1 MFTDEGFKYLI
12 QAPNA
17 AKKVTRVQLGSDR
30 DSIVILDPPTSIT
43 ELQSVITTEDH
54 KYPISSS
61 TLTER
66 NFHDGVIY
74 SYHNNYYRSG
84 VNKKNYYEYGVF
96 GDNEA
101 LLYYV
106 LNTNTDK
113 TFITEVAHKYS
124 PGYFEETIQITNPVK
139 NLEKVI
145 SLISEGELTD
155 YKVKYTSTSHSSKP
169 TLSEQY
175 TMFCN
180 LYNSSG
186 ILLTYGEV
194 VLESFDLVTREALI
208 NLKVIIDSSQR
219 AATNRIK
226 FSSLFCNLTIS
237 VLDPITDEPIDWPL
251 TDGEALIIPLKVT
264 LGEYK

>member
-17 AKKVTRVQLGSDR
+17 AKKITRLQLGSDR
-30 DSIVILDPPTSIT
+30 DSIVLLDPPTSIT

-54 KYPISSS
+54 KYPISST

-113 TFITEVAHKYS
+113 TFITEVVHKYS

-145 SLISEGELTD
+145 SIISEGELTD
-155 YKVKYTSTSHSSKP
+155 YKVKYSTTSFSSKP
-169 TLSEQY
+169 TLNSQY

-186 ILLTYGEV
+186 TLLTYGEV
-194 VLESFDLVTREALI
+194 VLESYDLTTREALI
-208 NLKVIIDSSQR
+208 NLKVVIDSSQR
-219 AATNRIK
+219 IATNYLM
-226 FSSLFCNLTIS
+226 FSSLFCNLKIS
-237 VLDPITDEPIDWPL
+237 LIDPTTEEPKEWPL
-251 TDGEALIIPLKVT
+251 TDGEALIIPLKVS
-264 LGEYK
+264 LGEAK

>member
-30 DSIVILDPPTSIT
+30 DSIVLLDPPTSIT

-54 KYPISSS
+54 KFPISSS
-61 TLTER
+61 SLTER
-66 NFHDGVIY
+66 NFHDGIIY
-74 SYHNNYYRSG
+74 SYHNNYYQYA
-84 VNKKNYYEYGVF
+84 NTKKNYYEYGVF

-113 TFITEVAHKYS
+113 TFITEVTPRYD
-124 PGYFEETIQITNPVK
+124 PGYFEETIQITNPLK

-145 SLISEGELTD
+145 SIISEGELTD
-155 YKVKYTSTSHSSKP
+155 YKVKYSTISYTSKP
-169 TLSEQY
+169 LLNNQNIMT
-175 TMFCN
+175 CN
-180 LYNSSG
+180 LYNAAG
-186 ILLTYGEV
+186 TLLSYGEV
-194 VLESFDLVTREALI
+194 VLESYDLVTREALI

-219 AATNRIK
+219 TATNSIK
-226 FSSLFCNLTIS
+226 FKSLFCNLSIS
-237 VLDPITDEPIDWPL
+237 VVDPITDEPKEWPL
-251 TDGEALIIPLKVT
+251 TDGEALIIPLKVS
-264 LGEYK
+264 LGEAK